1 MLGFNERRELVK
13 EPFASQ
19 LREQM
24 RRVFKS
30 ELTKKEQECETRLE
44 SSRNLYSFTWN

>member
-24 RRVFKS
+24 RRAYRS
-30 ELTKKEQECETRLE
+30 EFTEKEQECEIRLQN
-44 SSRNLYSFTWN
+44 SRTLFSFTWN